1 MQVKQ
6 DSIGKPNV
14 MQCGSSS
21 YVILDPKRWNF
32 ARYGEFIREK
42 RVWGKS
48 AWLNQYGKKSL
59 L

>member
-1 MQVKQ
+1 VQVKQ

-21 YVILDPKRWNF
+21 YVILDPKRRNF

-42 RVWGKS
+42 RV
-48 AWLNQYGKKSL
+48 
-59 L
+59 